1 MNRIDIKT
9 KELERVQNAEAEAVG
24 ITKEAKYLS
33 YPIEEVAGKL
43 SSLAIEHGLE
53 EDMEYYLDDVTKLQY
68 KLESAFYRCEEVF
81 ADRIRQLEDELCE
94 IEDEETTNDWVW
106 CTCNVCRARR
116 KE

>member
-9 KELERVQNAEAEAVG
+9 EELERVQNAEAEAVG
-24 ITKEAKYLS
+24 ITKEAKYLC

-53 EDMEYYLDDVTKLQY
+53 EDMDYYLDDVTKLQY

-81 ADRIRQLEDELCE
+81 ADRRTALENELQD
-94 IEDEETTNDWVW
+94 IED
-106 CTCNVCRARR
+106 
-116 KE
+116 KENELE